1 MLYGIH
7 LFVVPLAVVV
17 VAVVV
22 VVVDRVGF
30 VVLIQLAELGTLL
43 LLL

>member
-17 VAVVV
+17 VAVV